1 MHQTLFVIP
10 HAIFQGWLL
19 VAWIVFGLAI
29 LGFLFWKHGA
39 TQETIGFIPIFVIVG
54 VVIHFVLPTLEITGI
69 NPSDPNGPH
78 IPLGL
83 AIQGYGVFLLLGM
96 IGGVCLTMIRCRQVG
111 LNVDRVISMLFWMI
125 VAGIIGART
134 FYVIQK
140 YDEFSGLT
148 TQEFVVRALDMTKG
162 GLVVYGSLIG
172 GLVAGVIFVWRT
184 RLPVF
189 RVADVIAPGMVL
201 GLAVGRIGCLMNG
214 CCFGGVCSADLP
226 NIHFPPG
233 SPPYMQQLG
242 EGKLFGIG
250 AVTKSA
256 GKYPIHVN
264 TVAAGS
270 VAADLGIRPGDRLS
284 IGVPDSLS
292 VRAAKT
298 AGIDIDTR
306 AVIQSE
312 RQGILEVPVSEFPS
326 QSLGVHPTQIYSSI
340 NAGLLCLVLW
350 FYFPF
355 RKADGEV
362 FALMLVL
369 YSMGRFIL
377 ELIRRDELGQFG
389 TELTISQWVSI
400 LAFAIGIAMIVYF
413 RGSGVAA
420 VGSPQTG
427 TTS

>member
-10 HAIFQGWLL
+10 HAFFQGWLL
-19 VAWIVFGLAI
+19 GAWILIGLAI

-39 TQETIGFIPIFVIVG
+39 TQDTLGFVPILIIVG
-54 VVIHFVLPTLEITGI
+54 LIIHFVMPTLEVSGI
-69 NPSDPNGPH
+69 NPEDPNGPH
-78 IPLGL
+78 VPLGL

-96 IGGVCLTMIRCRQVG
+96 IGGVCLSVIRCRQVG
-111 LNVDRVISMLFWMI
+111 LNVDQVISMLFWMI

-140 YDEFSGLT
+140 YDEFAGLPL
-148 TQEFVVRALDMTKG
+148 QEFVVKVLDMTKG

-172 GLVAGVIFVWRT
+172 GLVAAAIYVWRT
-184 RLPVF
+184 RLPVL

-201 GLAVGRIGCLMNG
+201 GLAIGRLGCLMNG
-214 CCFGGVCSADLP
+214 CCFGGVCSSDLP

-242 EGKLFGIG
+242 DGKLLGIE
-250 AVTKSA
+250 ATLKA
-256 GKYPIHVN
+256 DAKYPVR
-264 TVAAGS
+264 VKSVEAGS
-270 VAADLGIRPGDRLS
+270 IAAELGIRPNDRL
-284 IGVPDSLS
+284 IIRVPDSLS
-292 VRAAKT
+292 VRAAKS
-298 AGIDIDTR
+298 AGMNIDIRT
-306 AVIQSE
+306 VIESE
-312 RQGILEVPVSEFPS
+312 RQGILEVPVNQFPPR
-326 QSLGVHPTQIYSSI
+326 SLGVHPTQIYSAI

-377 ELIRRDELGQFG
+377 ELIRQDEAGQFG
-389 TELTISQWVSI
+389 TDLTISQWVSMF
-400 LAFAIGIAMIVYF
+400 AFVIGIVMMIYF
-413 RGSGVAA
+413 RGRGVVPA
-420 VGSPQTG
+420 GRQ
-427 TTS
+427 